1 MFFEAK
7 CVFVTTCIV
16 EIQSNSADFA
26 KSYKD
31 LVKVR
36 INLKKAVE
44 AYEKKMQAYNNSLA
58 NYFVVEE
65 EMVNIKKKLEEVCVS
80 ECTDMYVLGDKSCV
94 CVVIL
99 LHTYVG
105 VRGGASSKCG
115 HHTAQAAGSRQAAAV
130 AAEAVEA

>member
-1 MFFEAK
+1 
-7 CVFVTTCIV
+7 VTTCIV

-65 EMVNIKKKLEEVCVS
+65 EMVNIKKKLEEVCMH
-80 ECTDMYVLGDKSCV
+80 ECTDLYVLGDKSCLV
-94 CVVIL
+94 SSL

-105 VRGGASSKCG
+105 VRGGASSECG

-130 AAEAVEA
+130 AAAVAVEA